1 MSGFICRYFGITALV
16 KTLIAV
22 NAVASGTAHS
32 PVMSSAL
39 ISLVAQM
46 ASIAVTQIGKGGK
59 LRICLYIFGRNGRD
73 LFQLGR
79 KLPGEV
85 AAISFI

>member
-1 MSGFICRYFGITALV
+1 MPGFIFRYFGITALV
-16 KTLIAV
+16 KALIAV
-22 NAVASGTAHS
+22 NAVACGTTHS
-32 PVMSSAL
+32 PVMSPAL
-39 ISLVAQM
+39 ISLVAQV